1 MNCKSLNS
9 KYLFL
14 SCFDSFV
21 HLLKFIFMKNSIQ
34 SFIQFFLFLFYF
46 NFSFGQIS
54 LQETDFANPN
64 DTVRYSQAMD
74 QGIDFSTTGPNNT
87 WNFSSLTS
95 TGQYVKNF
103 NPIGFG
109 SILVQATFGFFAPQ
123 NYQAS
128 YFTQNTD
135 LPVELLST
143 FLPVSVSDLNA
154 YTHSSSSKI
163 SSIGYSLSVN
173 SQAVPFKSDTIETRY
188 SLPLDYNDSYNS
200 RGYTLVDFNPVA
212 DFKFKQHRQRSSVV
226 DGWGSLILPNGT
238 YNVLRLKH
246 QINEID
252 SIYLGV
258 IPGFPATWIGTP
270 PIQTVE
276 YEWIGESKKDV
287 LLKIVTSITNGTE
300 QVQSID
306 YQDSYSASGL
316 YDQGDGLYFSLVPN
330 PAENKL
336 TITSSSSISDYEIYD
351 ITGKLI
357 SQKNSIDVSKLEI
370 DISELLI
377 GSYFISLNS
386 ENTSKKIKFI
396 KL

>member
-1 MNCKSLNS
+1 MNCKSPNS

-74 QGIDFSTTGPNNT
+74 QGMDFSTTGPNNT

-109 SILVQATFGFFAPQ
+109 SILVQATFGFFASQ

-128 YFTQNTD
+128 YFTQNND
-135 LPVELLST
+135 LPIDLLSG
-143 FLPVSVSDLNA
+143 FLPVAISDLNA

-252 SIYLGV
+252 SIFVSV
-258 IPGFPATWIGTP
+258 IPGFPGFWIGTP

-287 LLKIVTSITNGTE
+287 LLKIVTSITNGSE
-300 QVQSID
+300 QIQSID
-306 YQDSYSASGL
+306 YQDSYLVGL
-316 YDQGDGLYFSLVPN
+316 QDNQSSSNFSVSPN
-330 PAENKL
+330 PVSDIL
-336 TITSSSSISDYEIYD
+336 TVTSSTLVRNYQLSD
-351 ITGKLI
+351 ITGKLLL
-357 SQKNSIDVSKLEI
+357 QKNLINASNFDI
-370 DISELLI
+370 DISDLPL

>member
-1 MNCKSLNS
+1 
-9 KYLFL
+9 
-14 SCFDSFV
+14 
-21 HLLKFIFMKNSIQ
+21 MKNNIQ

-135 LPVELLST
+135 LPIEFLST

-188 SLPLDYNDSYNS
+188 SLPLDYNDTYNS

-212 DFKFKQHRQRSSVV
+212 DFKFKQHRQRSSSV

-246 QINEID
+246 LINEID

-287 LLKIVTSITNGTE
+287 LLKIVTSITNGSE
-300 QVQSID
+300 QIQSID
-306 YQDSYSASGL
+306 YQDSYLVGL
-316 YDQGDGLYFSLVPN
+316 QDNQSTSDFSVSPN
-330 PAENKL
+330 PVSDIL
-336 TITSSSSISDYEIYD
+336 TVTSSALVRNYQLSD
-351 ITGKLI
+351 ITGKLLL
-357 SQKNSIDVSKLEI
+357 QKNLINASNFEI
-370 DISELLI
+370 DISDLPL

>member
-1 MNCKSLNS
+1 
-9 KYLFL
+9 
-14 SCFDSFV
+14 
-21 HLLKFIFMKNSIQ
+21 MKNSIQ

-46 NFSFGQIS
+46 NFSYSQIS

-74 QGIDFSTTGPNNT
+74 QAIDFSTTGPNNT
-87 WNFSSLTS
+87 WNFSSLS
-95 TGQYVKNF
+95 SFGQYVKNF

-128 YFTQNTD
+128 YFTQNND
-135 LPVELLST
+135 LPIDLLSG
-143 FLPVSVSDLNA
+143 FLPVAISDLNA

-163 SSIGYSLSVN
+163 SSIGYSISVN
-173 SQAVPFKSDTIETRY
+173 SQALPFKSDTIETRY
-188 SLPLDYNDSYNS
+188 SLPLDFNDSYNS

-246 QINEID
+246 LINEID
-252 SIYLGV
+252 SIFINA
-258 IPGFPATWIGTP
+258 IPGFPGIWIGTP

-287 LLKIVTSITNGTE
+287 LLKIVTSITNGSE
-300 QVQSID
+300 QIQSID
-306 YQDSYSASGL
+306 YQDSYLVGL
-316 YDQGDGLYFSLVPN
+316 QDNQSTSNFSVSPN
-330 PAENKL
+330 PVSDIL
-336 TITSSSSISDYEIYD
+336 TVTSSTLVRNYQLSD
-351 ITGKLI
+351 ITGKLLL
-357 SQKNSIDVSKLEI
+357 QKNLINASNFEI
-370 DISELLI
+370 DISYLPL

-386 ENTSKKIKFI
+386 EITSKKIKFI

>member
-1 MNCKSLNS
+1 
-9 KYLFL
+9 
-14 SCFDSFV
+14 
-21 HLLKFIFMKNSIQ
+21 MKNSIQ

-74 QGIDFSTTGPNNT
+74 QAMDFSTTGPNNT

-109 SILVQATFGFFAPQ
+109 SILVQATFGFFASQ

-128 YFTQNTD
+128 YFTQNND
-135 LPVELLST
+135 LPIDLLSG
-143 FLPVSVSDLNA
+143 FLPVAISDLNA
-154 YTHSSSSKI
+154 YTHSSASKI

-212 DFKFKQHRQRSSVV
+212 DFKFKQHRQRSSLV
-226 DGWGSLILPNGT
+226 DGWGTLILPNGT

-246 QINEID
+246 LINEID
-252 SIYLGV
+252 SIFVSV
-258 IPGFPATWIGTP
+258 IPGFPGFWIGTP

-287 LLKIVTSITNGTE
+287 LLKIVTSITNGSE
-300 QVQSID
+300 QIQSID
-306 YQDSYSASGL
+306 YQDSYLVGL
-316 YDQGDGLYFSLVPN
+316 QDNQSTSNFSVSPN
-330 PAENKL
+330 PVSDIL
-336 TITSSSSISDYEIYD
+336 TVTSSTLVRNYQLSE
-351 ITGKLI
+351 ITGKLLL
-357 SQKNSIDVSKLEI
+357 QKNLINASNFEI
-370 DISELLI
+370 DISDLPL

-386 ENTSKKIKFI
+386 ENTNKKIKFI

>member
-1 MNCKSLNS
+1 MNFKSLNS

-54 LQETDFANPN
+54 LQETDFANSN
-64 DTVRYSQAMD
+64 DTVRYSQAID
-74 QGIDFSTTGPNNT
+74 QGVDFSTTGPNNT

-95 TGQYVKNF
+95 TGQYIKNF
-103 NPIGFG
+103 NPIEFG
-109 SILVQATFGFFAPQ
+109 SILVQATFGFFASQ

-212 DFKFKQHRQRSSVV
+212 DFKFKQYRQRNSIV
-226 DGWGSLILPNGT
+226 DGWGTLILPNGT
-238 YNVLRLKH
+238 YNVLRIKH

-252 SIYLGV
+252 SIFQGLFPFQPV
-258 IPGFPATWIGTP
+258 IGIPL
-270 PIQTVE
+270 IQNIE

-287 LLKIVTSITNGTE
+287 LLKIVTSITNGSE
-300 QVQSID
+300 LVQSID

-336 TITSSSSISDYEIYD
+336 SITSSSSISDYEIYD

-377 GSYFISLNS
+377 GTYFISLNS

>member
-1 MNCKSLNS
+1 
-9 KYLFL
+9 L
-14 SCFDSFV
+14 S
-21 HLLKFIFMKNSIQ
+21 
-34 SFIQFFLFLFYF
+34 
-46 NFSFGQIS
+46 G
-54 LQETDFANPN
+54 
-64 DTVRYSQAMD
+64 
-74 QGIDFSTTGPNNT
+74 
-87 WNFSSLTS
+87 
-95 TGQYVKNF
+95 
-103 NPIGFG
+103 
-109 SILVQATFGFFAPQ
+109 
-123 NYQAS
+123 
-128 YFTQNTD
+128 
-135 LPVELLST
+135 
-143 FLPVSVSDLNA
+143 FLPVAISDLNA

-246 QINEID
+246 LINEID
-252 SIYLGV
+252 SIFVSV
-258 IPGFPATWIGTP
+258 IPGFPGFWVGTP

-287 LLKIVTSITNGTE
+287 LLKIVTSITNGSE
-300 QVQSID
+300 QIQSID
-306 YQDSYSASGL
+306 YQDSYLVGL
-316 YDQGDGLYFSLVPN
+316 QDNQSSSNFSVSPN
-330 PAENKL
+330 PVSDIL
-336 TITSSSSISDYEIYD
+336 TVTSSTLVRNYQLSD
-351 ITGKLI
+351 ITGKLLL
-357 SQKNSIDVSKLEI
+357 QKNLINASNFDI
-370 DISELLI
+370 DISDLPL

>member
-1 MNCKSLNS
+1 M
-9 KYLFL
+9 
-14 SCFDSFV
+14 
-21 HLLKFIFMKNSIQ
+21 LKFIFMKNSIQ

-54 LQETDFANPN
+54 LQETDFANSN

-188 SLPLDYNDSYNS
+188 KFPLN
-200 RGYTLVDFNPVA
+200 FNNVA
-212 DFKFKQHRQRSSVV
+212 DFKFKQHRQRNSVV

-287 LLKIVTSITNGTE
+287 LLKIVTSITNGSE
-300 QVQSID
+300 LVQSID

-336 TITSSSSISDYEIYD
+336 SITSSSSISDYQIYD

>member
-21 HLLKFIFMKNSIQ
+21 HLLKIIFMKNSIQ
-34 SFIQFFLFLFYF
+34 SFIQFIQFLFYF

-54 LQETDFANPN
+54 LQESDFANPN
-64 DTVRYSQAMD
+64 DSVRYSQSVD
-74 QGIDFSTTGPNNT
+74 QELDFSSTGPNNT

-95 TGQYVKNF
+95 SGQFVKNF

-109 SILVQATFGFFAPQ
+109 SLLVQATFGFFAPQ

-135 LPVELLST
+135 LPIEFLST

-287 LLKIVTSITNGTE
+287 LLKIVTSNTNGGE
-300 QVQSID
+300 QIQSVE
-306 YQDSYSASGL
+306 YQDNYLAADL
-316 YDQGDGLYFSLVPN
+316 EEQGTDFFLSLVPN
-330 PAENKL
+330 PAEDKL
-336 TITSSSSISDYEIYD
+336 TITSSSSIRDYQVYD

-357 SQKNSIDVSKLEI
+357 LEQNEIEASSFEI
-370 DISELLI
+370 DITKFPF
-377 GSYFISLNS
+377 GAYVISLNS
-386 ENTSKKIKFI
+386 ASSSKKIKFI

>member
-9 KYLFL
+9 NYLFL

-74 QGIDFSTTGPNNT
+74 QGIDFSTTGPNNS

-109 SILVQATFGFFAPQ
+109 SILVQATFGFFASQ

-128 YFTQNTD
+128 YFTQNND
-135 LPVELLST
+135 LPIDLLSG
-143 FLPVSVSDLNA
+143 FLPVAISDLNA

-212 DFKFKQHRQRSSVV
+212 DFKFKQHRQRSSLV
-226 DGWGSLILPNGT
+226 DGWGTLILPNGT

-246 QINEID
+246 LINEID
-252 SIYLGV
+252 SIFVSV
-258 IPGFPATWIGTP
+258 IPGFPGFWIGTP

-287 LLKIVTSITNGTE
+287 LLKIVTSITNGSE
-300 QVQSID
+300 QIQSID
-306 YQDSYSASGL
+306 YQDSYLVGL
-316 YDQGDGLYFSLVPN
+316 QDNQSTSNFSVSPN
-330 PAENKL
+330 PVSDIL
-336 TITSSSSISDYEIYD
+336 TVTSSTLVRNYQLSD
-351 ITGKLI
+351 ITGKLLL
-357 SQKNSIDVSKLEI
+357 QKNLINASNFEI
-370 DISELLI
+370 DISDLPL
-377 GSYFISLNS
+377 GTYFISLNS